1 MALDLFKRVETRKGL
16 FAVEKITLIYNLLT
30 SILILFLFQRMD
42 HPWHMLLDRAMI
54 AAMTFLL
61 MYLYRLAPCKFSA
74 FVRIVIQMS
83 LLSYWYPDTFE
94 FNRFFPNLDHVF
106 ATAEEFIFNGQPAIW
121 FCHTFPHLIVSE
133 AFNMGYFFYYPM
145 MLIVALFY
153 FIYKFEWFEK
163 MSFVLVTSFFI
174 YYLIYI
180 FVPVAGP
187 QFYFP
192 AIGIDNVSKGIF
204 PAIGDYFNY
213 NQDKKGLQIL
223 DRILKAEPD
232 NGFVHFYLADYYRS
246 KKELKEADK
255 HTKEALVSD
264 KIENGYKIQY
274 ILKLILN
281 PDTTLTSDSQ
291 LDNYMNLLM
300 QKYSDDLSV
309 RALHSDFL
317 KKDHKLAEARNELE
331 YILSKDKNNYLIWEE
346 LLLMCNEMGD
356 TTCMYRHGIEAIK
369 YFPEQ
374 PLPYALSGIALMMQK
389 QFAEALPLFEK
400 GVELTDDKP
409 ELRSQFYSYLADCYY
424 NLDSVERAFKMF
436 DEVLKINPNDILVLN
451 NYAYYLSLR
460 NERLALAE
468 KMSSQAVAME
478 SDNATYLDTYA
489 WVLYKRGEY
498 SQARYYIKL
507 AIEKDKDPSGVLYEH
522 YGDILYRSGEHQEA
536 LKMWKK
542 AAEMGGGVSEEL
554 NDKIQSGKLSD

>member
-1 MALDLFKRVETRKGL
+1 MALDLFKRIETRKGL

-204 PAIGDYFNY
+204 PAIGDYFNH
-213 NQDKKGLQIL
+213 NQ
-223 DRILKAEPD
+223 
-232 NGFVHFYLADYYRS
+232 
-246 KKELKEADK
+246 
-255 HTKEALVSD
+255 
-264 KIENGYKIQY
+264 
-274 ILKLILN
+274 
-281 PDTTLTSDSQ
+281 
-291 LDNYMNLLM
+291 
-300 QKYSDDLSV
+300 
-309 RALHSDFL
+309 
-317 KKDHKLAEARNELE
+317 
-331 YILSKDKNNYLIWEE
+331 E
-346 LLLMCNEMGD
+346 LLPGPG
-356 TTCMYRHGIEAIK
+356 YQHG
-369 YFPEQ
+369 F
-374 PLPYALSGIALMMQK
+374 
-389 QFAEALPLFEK
+389 
-400 GVELTDDKP
+400 
-409 ELRSQFYSYLADCYY
+409 FYSL
-424 NLDSVERAFKMF
+424 VEGSQQVGERPTAAF
-436 DEVLKINPNDILVLN
+436 P
-451 NYAYYLSLR
+451 
-460 NERLALAE
+460 
-468 KMSSQAVAME
+468 SSHVGI
-478 SDNATYLDTYA
+478 ST
-489 WVLYKRGEY
+489 
-498 SQARYYIKL
+498 I
-507 AIEKDKDPSGVLYEH
+507 
-522 YGDILYRSGEHQEA
+522 
-536 LKMWKK
+536 
-542 AAEMGGGVSEEL
+542 
-554 NDKIQSGKLSD
+554 